1 MAEENLGPAA
11 GMDKKAAKKAEKARR
26 KEEKR
31 NRKLAK
37 KEAKKNGT
45 ADEFEEE
52 SGGGKAAVVFV
63 TLMIIVI
70 WIAILA
76 VLIHFD
82 VGGFGSTVMQPILK
96 DVPYV
101 NKILPKTEEEETKT
115 KEDSKYPYKTVDEAV
130 AYIKELEKEL
140 ADAKESNSEND
151 AYVADLEAQ
160 AAQWKEYKDNEQKFE
175 EEKAK
180 FYKEVVF
187 SDQAPDINEYKKYY
201 ESIDPQNAENLYKQV
216 VEQQE
221 KDDDMSDY
229 VKAYSQMKPKQAAA
243 IFDTMT
249 DNLELVAKILSAM
262 KADARGDILGN
273 MKTDTAAN
281 SWSLRIYKSTL
292 KIKER
297 RRNR

>member
-1 MAEENLGPAA
+1 
-11 GMDKKAAKKAEKARR
+11 MDKKAAKKAEKARR

-273 MKTDTAAN
+273 MNTDTAAKVTK
-281 SWSLRIYKSTL
+281 LM
-292 KIKER
+292 EP
-297 RRNR
+297 

>member
-45 ADEFEEE
+45 TDEFEEE

-130 AYIKELEKEL
+130 AYIKVLEKEL

-273 MKTDTAAN
+273 MKTDTAAKVTK
-281 SWSLRIYKSTL
+281 LM
-292 KIKER
+292 EP
-297 RRNR
+297 